1 MAAITGFFAK
11 IIGYPFQWIYSVLH
25 DYGLTIIIVTLIV
38 RLCLLPLYAK
48 QIKNTS
54 KTAEIQSQIKDIQT
68 RFANNRERM
77 NQELNDLYAKAGVS
91 PMSGCLPLIIQLPII
106 YGMFAILRN
115 PLTYM
120 TANNMIAAVHES
132 FLWVTDLSQPDPWLL
147 PILAGITTYLTS
159 EASMASQGG
168 AANGMMAS
176 MKYFMPIMIFLM
188 ARSFPAGLALYWT
201 VGNCV
206 MIIQTFLFNRKKKKE
221 QAQAE
226 AEAEVLKRMKKEG
239 IK

>member
-1 MAAITGFFAK
+1 MAAITGFFAR
-11 IIGYPFQWIYSVLH
+11 IIGYPFQWIYSFLH

-54 KTAEIQSQIKDIQT
+54 KQAELQSQIKDIQT

-77 NQELNDLYAKAGVS
+77 NQEMNDLYAKAGIS

-120 TANNMIAAVHES
+120 TANEMIAAVHES
-132 FLWVTDLSQPDPWLL
+132 FLWVTDRSQPDPWIL
-147 PILAGITTYLTS
+147 PIIAGLTTYLTS
-159 EASMASQGG
+159 AASMASQGS

-188 ARSFPAGLALYWT
+188 ARSFPAGLSLYWT
-201 VGNCV
+201 VGNLV
-206 MIIQTFLFNRKKKKE
+206 MIVQTWIFNKKRDKE
-221 QAQAE
+221 KLQAE
-226 AEAEVLKRMKKEG
+226 AEAEVLKRMKKENA
-239 IK
+239 K

>member
-48 QIKNTS
+48 QIKNQS

-77 NQELNDLYAKAGVS
+77 NQEMNDLYAKAGVS
-91 PMSGCLPLIIQLPII
+91 PMSGCLPLLIQLPII
-106 YGMFAILRN
+106 YGMFAILRS

-120 TANNMIAAVHES
+120 TANEMIAALHES

-147 PILAGITTYLTS
+147 PIIAGLTTYLKS
-159 EASMASQGG
+159 EASMAGQAG
-168 AANGMMAS
+168 AADGMMS
-176 MKYFMPIMIFLM
+176 TMKYFMPIMIFLM
-188 ARSFPAGLALYWT
+188 GRSFPAGLTLYWT
-201 VGNCV
+201 VGNLV
-206 MIIQTFLFNRKKKKE
+206 MILQTWLFNKKRKKEK
-221 QAQAE
+221 AQAE
-226 AEAEVLKRMKKEG
+226 AEAEVLKRMKKENAR
-239 IK
+239 